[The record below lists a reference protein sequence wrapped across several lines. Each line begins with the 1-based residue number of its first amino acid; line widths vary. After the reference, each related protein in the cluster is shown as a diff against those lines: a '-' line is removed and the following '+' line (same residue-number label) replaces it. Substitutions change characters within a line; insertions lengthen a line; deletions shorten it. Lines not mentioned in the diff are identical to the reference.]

1 MSYSRIMYFL
11 SFGIIIESIFLNGIY
26 LFVVGGLHF
35 DLKLISIMCHV
46 SLAFFITLMAHHYR
60 IP

>member
-1 MSYSRIMYFL
+1 MYFL

-46 SLAFFITLMAHHYR
+46 SLAFFITYIIIGFHENSKYV
-60 IP
+60 